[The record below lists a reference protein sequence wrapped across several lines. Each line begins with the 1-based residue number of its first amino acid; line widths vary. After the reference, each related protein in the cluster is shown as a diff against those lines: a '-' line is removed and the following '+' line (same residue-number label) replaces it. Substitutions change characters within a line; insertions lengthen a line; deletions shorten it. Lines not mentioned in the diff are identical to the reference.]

1 MPIAYS
7 DSRESV
13 INLHFCP
20 LKNVDTDFVCVSTF
34 DKNVD
39 TFYVCVSTF
48 EIFKNR
54 HTDTISLYTFS
65 KVDTKT

>member
-1 MPIAYS
+1 MPIAY
-7 DSRESV
+7 SRESV

-48 EIFKNR
+48 EIHIGLKHR
-54 HTDTISLYTFS
+54 ALIY
-65 KVDTKT
+65 K

>member
-39 TFYVCVSTF
+39 TFYVCASTF
-48 EIFKNR
+48 V
-54 HTDTISLYTFS
+54 ISKIDPQT
-65 KVDTKT
+65 